1 MSKQIKHI
9 KYFMQIKRLF
19 NRSYCLS
26 SRKENNFPQTQMN
39 MKVIHLCANESSR
52 CTSRVIKVNNLG
64 VHPGWAGEDFR
75 RRLPLPPSPPP
86 SATQPPRIPTNHYH
100 HLHQIYLY
108 ETITCPRKLVIK
120 SLNFSIDH
128 LTINNDVVHCNHHH
142 HRT

>member
-1 MSKQIKHI
+1 MSEQIKHI

-19 NRSYCLS
+19 NSSYCLS
-26 SRKENNFPQTQMN
+26 SRKENNVKHP
-39 MKVIHLCANESSR
+39 CANESFR

-64 VHPGWAGEDFR
+64 AHPGWAGEDFR
-75 RRLPLPPSPPP
+75 RRLPLPLS
-86 SATQPPRIPTNHYH
+86 SACRQPPRIPTNHYH

-128 LTINNDVVHCNHHH
+128 LTIDNDVVHCSHHH
-142 HRT
+142 HKT

>member
-1 MSKQIKHI
+1 
-9 KYFMQIKRLF
+9 MQIKRLF
-19 NRSYCLS
+19 NSSYCLS
-26 SRKENNFPQTQMN
+26 SRKENNVPQTQTN
-39 MKVIHLCANESSR
+39 MKVQIYKVKHLCANESSR

-64 VHPGWAGEDFR
+64 AHPGRAGEDFR
-75 RRLPLPPSPPP
+75 RRLPLPLS
-86 SATQPPRIPTNHYH
+86 SACRQPPRIPTNHYH